1 MSNKRS
7 SILPD
12 SKQGDNIF
20 DKYFTFIDK
29 QKISAIDDLSL
40 SGLEHSVTII
50 ERNLIDLSQ
59 NNKASSELIEELNDG
74 MQSILDE
81 WFLPLT
87 MFSSNELFVTS
98 LAYNLFGLSLL
109 ANETNWT
116 DRDSLRVLLSFFAP
130 SKDYV
135 NLFKPTMILRPNRHD
150 DSSHFDISEK
160 AAIIHANN
168 LIIDP
173 KNFSVPSRLA
183 KDFFELNEHLNFKL
197 HHRRDAEL
205 FGISTLDLS
214 EDSVEQLRSKTRAVN
229 LWETIN
235 NYQLS
240 LYDNAQSEWS
250 IKIQTDEDH
259 PEASDF
265 FEMLHHFSLALKLV
279 DEQIEVKL
287 EDWGNGSKW
296 ALLKVTIKS
305 FFSRE
310 DVKSILEK
318 AFNSA
323 DAQLVRKPIAEAD
336 KVEAEAER
344 IQKETANLKTREQ
357 AFESE
362 ELDLQLKRI
371 NVVKGAL
378 EAEDQMLNNRLKAIQ
393 VVNQLSDLV
402 KNGLV
407 KNDGAL
413 SIEINGLLAYQSG
426 ELIQTKMDEIANRES
441 IQPKLSTPDASSTEH
456 SI

>member
-305 FFSRE
+305 FFSRGPTC
-310 DVKSILEK
+310 EK
-318 AFNSA
+318 TNS
-323 DAQLVRKPIAEAD
+323 R
-336 KVEAEAER
+336 
-344 IQKETANLKTREQ
+344 
-357 AFESE
+357 
-362 ELDLQLKRI
+362 
-371 NVVKGAL
+371 G
-378 EAEDQMLNNRLKAIQ
+378 
-393 VVNQLSDLV
+393 
-402 KNGLV
+402 
-407 KNDGAL
+407 
-413 SIEINGLLAYQSG
+413 
-426 ELIQTKMDEIANRES
+426 
-441 IQPKLSTPDASSTEH
+441 
-456 SI
+456 